1 MRANLMYQVKMERD
15 PSHIFVL
22 NNAVLMSPHTFSH
35 PSKFKVQGLWMLL
48 TLLHMW
54 VKETNPSQPQRS
66 KASEVR
72 TFRICHEIVQKYV
85 LEK

>member
-22 NNAVLMSPHTFSH
+22 NNAAHVSPPTHTFSH
-35 PSKFKVQGLWMLL
+35 PTSKFNVQGLWMLL
-48 TLLHMW
+48 TLSHMW

-66 KASEVR
+66 KGIRS
-72 TFRICHEIVQKYV
+72 
-85 LEK
+85 